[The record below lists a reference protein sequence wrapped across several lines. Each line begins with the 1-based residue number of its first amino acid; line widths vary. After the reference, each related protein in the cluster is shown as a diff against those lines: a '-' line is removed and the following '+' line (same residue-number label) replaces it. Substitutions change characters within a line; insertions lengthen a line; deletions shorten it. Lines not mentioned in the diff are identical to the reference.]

1 MALKSGAKHFIPGHG
16 LSGGRE
22 IVVAQRAF
30 LKALHASVK
39 KYYGQGLSDFE
50 MKDKVMNDLAAYRDY
65 YGFDGLGRV
74 INAAYLQIEAES
86 F

>member
-1 MALKSGAKHFIPGHG
+1 MHARFPALT
-16 LSGGRE
+16 
-22 IVVAQRAF
+22 AF
-30 LKALHASVK
+30 LRTLRAAVK

-50 MKDKVMNDLAAYRDY
+50 TKEKVMNDLIAYKNY
-65 YGFDGLGRV
+65 YGFDDLGRV

>member
-1 MALKSGAKHFIPGHG
+1 MHD
-16 LSGGRE
+16 LS
-22 IVVAQRAF
+22 
-30 LKALHASVK
+30 
-39 KYYGQGLSDFE
+39 
-50 MKDKVMNDLAAYRDY
+50 AYRDY